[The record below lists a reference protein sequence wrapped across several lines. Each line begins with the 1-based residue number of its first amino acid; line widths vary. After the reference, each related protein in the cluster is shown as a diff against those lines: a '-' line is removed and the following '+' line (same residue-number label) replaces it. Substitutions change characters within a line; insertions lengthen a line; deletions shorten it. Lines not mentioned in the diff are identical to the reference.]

1 MKLTAGKYLFQTELN
16 IGQRME
22 TEPSPNR
29 LNLCAVSDGHKINLS
44 EASEED
50 YDKVDTPL
58 IDLISNSTRQLKEF
72 DNVSM
77 ASISGMPRRTNSSN
91 MQHLFA
97 YTPSSNQN

>member
-1 MKLTAGKYLFQTELN
+1 MSQLN

-29 LNLCAVSDGHKINLS
+29 LNLCSVSDGHKINLS

-77 ASISGMPRRTNSSN
+77 ASLAGMPRRTNSSN
-91 MQHLFA
+91 MQHIFA
-97 YTPSSNQN
+97 YSPSSYHN